1 MKTVN
6 LVKSLFNRTFYV
18 YDNTRLV
25 KGAFLIKLALSS
37 MFFSNVVITTFGY
50 FEFIY
55 WEFFSPHVLKSI
67 SFYFLIAL
75 FFAGVLFKRPK
86 PEFQDFPDLYQD
98 GSLLDDNII
107 APKIEPEKSSDV
119 Y

>member
-1 MKTVN
+1 
-6 LVKSLFNRTFYV
+6 
-18 YDNTRLV
+18 
-25 KGAFLIKLALSS
+25 
-37 MFFSNVVITTFGY
+37 
-50 FEFIY
+50 
-55 WEFFSPHVLKSI
+55 
-67 SFYFLIAL
+67 L